1 MGYNFLS
8 IEVDEGVG
16 IIKLNRPPA
25 NSLNEDFTAE
35 LGKAFDE
42 VKEND
47 EIKVVMIKSELPGF
61 FIAGADIKMF
71 AQMTPEQ
78 GKQVSRDLQ
87 AVIDKLENMEKISI
101 AVISGFALGGGL
113 EVALGCDFRFAC
125 KKVKIKDKERDVMIG
140 LPETNLGLLPGA
152 GGTQRLSRIIGPKKA
167 LYFISQGAQMSVEQ
181 AYSLGIIE
189 EIYETPEEL
198 FDASLKFAKMIA
210 KRAIKAIGYAKYA
223 IYKGFN
229 KDLKEALEIESEMF
243 YKAFQTEDCKE
254 GLNAFIEKRKP
265 EFKGR

>member
-1 MGYNFLS
+1 MSYNFLN

-16 IIKLNRPPA
+16 IINLNRPPA
-25 NSLNEDFTAE
+25 NSLNEEFTAE

-42 VKEND
+42 VKNND
-47 EIKVVMIKSELPGF
+47 EIKVVILKSNLPGF

-78 GKQVSRDLQ
+78 GKQVSKDLQ
-87 AVIDKLENMEKISI
+87 EVINKLEDMEKISI
-101 AVISGFALGGGL
+101 AVLSGFALGGGL

-125 KKVKIKDKERDVMIG
+125 KKVKIKDKDRDVMIG

-152 GGTQRLSRIIGPKKA
+152 GGTQRLSRVIGPKKA
-167 LYFISQGAQMSVEQ
+167 LFFISQGAQMTAEE
-181 AYSLGIIE
+181 AFRLGIIE
-189 EIYETPEEL
+189 KLYDTADEL
-198 FDASLKFAKMIA
+198 FEESLKFAKMLA
-210 KRAIKAIGYAKYA
+210 KRAVKAIGYAKYA
-223 IYKGFN
+223 IYKGYN
-229 KDLKEALEIESEMF
+229 KDMPEALAIECEMF

-265 EFKGR
+265 EFKGK

>member
-1 MGYNFLS
+1 MAYNFLS

-25 NSLNEDFTAE
+25 NSLNEEFTAE

-87 AVIDKLENMEKISI
+87 AVIDKLEDMEKISI

-167 LYFISQGAQMSVEQ
+167 LYFISQGAQMSAEQ

-189 EIYETPEEL
+189 EIYNTPEEL
-198 FDASLKFAKMIA
+198 FEAS
-210 KRAIKAIGYAKYA
+210 
-223 IYKGFN
+223 
-229 KDLKEALEIESEMF
+229 
-243 YKAFQTEDCKE
+243 
-254 GLNAFIEKRKP
+254 
-265 EFKGR
+265 

>member
-1 MGYNFLS
+1 MSYNFLN

-16 IIKLNRPPA
+16 IINLNRPPA
-25 NSLNEDFTAE
+25 NSLNEEFTAE

-42 VKEND
+42 VKDND
-47 EIKVVMIKSELPGF
+47 EIKVVMLKSELPGF

-71 AQMTPEQ
+71 AQMTPEE
-78 GKQVSRDLQ
+78 GKAISKGLQ
-87 AVIDKLENMEKISI
+87 DVINKLEDMKKISI
-101 AVISGFALGGGL
+101 AVVSGFALGGGL

-167 LYFISQGAQMSVEQ
+167 LFYISQGAQMTAED
-181 AYSLGIIE
+181 AYHLGIVE
-189 EIYETPEEL
+189 KLYDTPEEL
-198 FDASLKFAKMIA
+198 FEDSLKFAKMIA
-210 KRAIKAIGYAKYA
+210 KRAVKAIGYAKYA
-223 IYKGFN
+223 IYKGYN
-229 KDLKEALEIESEMF
+229 KDMPEALEIECEMF
-243 YKAFQTEDCKE
+243 YNAFKTEDCKE